1 MKKLAVLC
9 LVIMLSSTSC
19 FAWSWRK
26 KTPSKN
32 NIQTEIEVEPD
43 GSGYRGKLP
52 DLTKGFKTSEPQNT
66 KPVFETTKDFNSSE
80 EIKPV
85 PRDNPSFVNIILK
98 QDKTSPYIN
107 DINDILPQ
115 LENLLLC
122 IENNNDVQKFNAKA
136 YFFNKTVEYLKNK
149 YAGMPE
155 SSFFSFRKLLEL
167 STHIQSLATLRAEA
181 EKYRPYLAYTG
192 AGYLYNDNV
201 INEQLE
207 FLKEELEDTIVILK
221 QVN

>member
-1 MKKLAVLC
+1 MRKIAVL
-9 LVIMLSSTSC
+9 LLAIIISSQSC
-19 FAWSWRK
+19 YSWGWWK
-26 KTPSKN
+26 KDTDKN
-32 NIQTEIEVEPD
+32 KTQPAIEIESE
-43 GSGYRGKLP
+43 GRGYRGNLP
-52 DLTKGFKTSEPQNT
+52 DLTKGFKTSEPQYT
-66 KPVFETTKDFNSSE
+66 KPIYETTKKFNSSE

-85 PRDNPSFVNIILK
+85 PRDNPAFVNIILK
-98 QDKTSPYIN
+98 TDKTSPYVN

-149 YAGMPE
+149 YDGLPE

-167 STHIQSLATLRAEA
+167 SAHTQSLATLRAEA
-181 EKYRPYLAYTG
+181 EKYRPYLAYSG
-192 AGYLYNDNV
+192 AGSLYNDNV

-207 FLKEELEDTIVILK
+207 YLREEIEDTIAILK

>member
-1 MKKLAVLC
+1 MRKIALLLLAIIISSQSCYSWGWWKKD
-9 LVIMLSSTSC
+9 TD
-19 FAWSWRK
+19 K
-26 KTPSKN
+26 NKTQP
-32 NIQTEIEVEPD
+32 TVEIESE
-43 GSGYRGKLP
+43 GRGYRGNLP
-52 DLTKGFKTSEPQNT
+52 DLTKGFKTSEPQYT
-66 KPVFETTKDFNSSE
+66 KPIYETTKKFNSSE

-85 PRDNPSFVNIILK
+85 PRDNPAFVNIILK
-98 QDKTSPYIN
+98 TDKTSPYVN

-136 YFFNKTVEYLKNK
+136 YFFNKTIEYLKNK
-149 YAGMPE
+149 YTGLPE

-167 STHIQSLATLRAEA
+167 SAHTQSLAALRAEA
-181 EKYRPYLAYTG
+181 EKYRPYLAYSG

-207 FLKEELEDTIVILK
+207 YLREEIEDTIAILK